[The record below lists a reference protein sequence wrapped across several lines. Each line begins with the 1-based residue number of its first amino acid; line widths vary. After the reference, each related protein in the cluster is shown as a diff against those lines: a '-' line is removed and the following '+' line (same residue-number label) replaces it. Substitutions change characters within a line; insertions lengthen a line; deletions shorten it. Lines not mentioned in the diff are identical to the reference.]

1 MFSILIHLKK
11 LNTYSIAYGKHVVGQ
26 QVNTNALSLK
36 HMLTILLWPRSICQH
51 WSRQSSATNRAYQV
65 CPLHY
70 GVNGQR
76 TIP

>member
-36 HMLTILLWPRSICQH
+36 HANNPTVAPFCQH